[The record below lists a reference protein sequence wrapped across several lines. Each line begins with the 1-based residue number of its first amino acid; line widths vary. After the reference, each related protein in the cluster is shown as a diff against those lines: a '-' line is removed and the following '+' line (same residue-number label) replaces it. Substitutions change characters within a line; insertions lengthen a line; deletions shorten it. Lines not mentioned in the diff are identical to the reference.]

1 MSTVAIPSLRRLA
14 PLSRHVVPGL
24 VAIVEAALVFLTSIL
39 ICWIHI
45 LPTFPNLTPQY
56 VTVSVFYVSLIV
68 LCFKAAGLYQLER
81 MIRPSRNWTKILSIC
96 GLIFF
101 GLLTLGFVLKI
112 SANFSRV
119 WAVASLVASVAVI
132 LAVRIAA
139 AAIIRHTAL
148 AGALTK
154 NIVIYGADENGE
166 RLIRHIEALHE
177 PWNRIIGVFD
187 DRSDR
192 IPREC
197 AGYPVVGGMSVLL
210 EYAQLHPSD
219 EVLLALPLARR
230 DRIMT
235 LMEQLSPLPANVR
248 LVPDIE
254 IFNSVQLPMSNE
266 FGVPMLNILLKP
278 VSGWGVLGK
287 WAIDFGIGGLL
298 LLLSLPVMAIVAVLI
313 KLDSPGPVLFRQ
325 RRYGFQNQIIEVFK
339 FRTMFIDKVDADAE
353 RLTTRNDPRV
363 TRVGAWLRRLS
374 LDELPQLINVLMGK
388 MSLVGPRPHALKAK
402 AGGKLYPEV
411 IRSYAVRLKVKPGIT
426 GWAQVNGWRGN
437 TETEEDLK
445 GRVEHDIYYIENWSL
460 GFDIYIILKTFLVVF
475 KSENSY

>member
-1 MSTVAIPSLRRLA
+1 MSSIAIPAVRRKA

-24 VAIVEAALVFLTSIL
+24 VAMIEASAVFLTALL

-45 LPTFPNLTPQY
+45 IPDYPEFSVKYAAVSGIY
-56 VTVSVFYVSLIV
+56 VFLIV
-68 LCFKAAGLYQLER
+68 LSFKLGGLYELDR
-81 MIRPSRNWTKILSIC
+81 IIRPSRSWTKIFSLC
-96 GLIFF
+96 GLVFL
-101 GLLTLGFVLKI
+101 GLLTFGFVIKA
-112 SANFSRV
+112 SADFSRV
-119 WAVASLVASVAVI
+119 WAVTSLIASVVVI
-132 LAVRIAA
+132 LLVRAA
-139 AAIIRHTAL
+139 ASAVIRHTAL

-192 IPREC
+192 VPRQC
-197 AGYPVVGGMSVLL
+197 CGYPVLGGVSELTD
-210 EYAQLHPSD
+210 YAQQHPSD

-230 DRIMT
+230 DRIIA
-235 LMEQLSPLPANVR
+235 LMDQLSHLPTNVR
-248 LVPDIE
+248 LVPDIG
-254 IFNSVQLPMSNE
+254 IFDITKLPMSDE
-266 FGVPMLNILLKP
+266 FGVPMLHILRKP

-287 WAIDFGIGGLL
+287 WAIDFGLTGLFFVA
-298 LLLSLPVMAIVAVLI
+298 SLPFMAIIAALI
-313 KLDSPGPVLFRQ
+313 KFDSPGPVFFRQ

-339 FRTMFIDKVDADAE
+339 FRTMYVDKTDADAE
-353 RLTTRNDPRV
+353 RLTTRDDPRV
-363 TRVGAWLRRLS
+363 TRVGAWLRRSS
-374 LDELPQLINVLMGK
+374 LDELPQLLNVLKGE
-388 MSLVGPRPHALKAK
+388 MSLVGPRPHALKAR

-411 IRSYAVRLKVKPGIT
+411 VRSYATRLKVKPGIT

-460 GFDIYIILKTFLVVF
+460 GFDLYIIFRTFFAVLKR
-475 KSENSY
+475 ENSY